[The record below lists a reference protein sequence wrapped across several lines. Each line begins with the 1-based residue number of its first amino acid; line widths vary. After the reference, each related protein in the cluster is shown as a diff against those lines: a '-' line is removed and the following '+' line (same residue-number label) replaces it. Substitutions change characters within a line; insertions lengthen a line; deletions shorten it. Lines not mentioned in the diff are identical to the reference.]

1 MTAKTLWESSH
12 KLEQFSY
19 AIWELFREAKGTNID
34 KSKSKS
40 SSLTNI
46 CIRNCPY
53 NQEELLLIK
62 TWKNTLDW
70 KHFKRF

>member
-62 TWKNTLDW
+62 DLKKYIGLET
-70 KHFKRF
+70 F